1 MEVEA
6 ARIIFAR
13 NISVQKYNLR
23 YTAVVCDCD
32 AKTINTLNDMKVY
45 TLVRLYFIL

>member
-13 NISVQKYNLR
+13 SVQKYNLR
-23 YTAVVCDCD
+23 YTTAVCDGD
-32 AKTINTLNDMKVY
+32 AKTVNTLNDMKVY
-45 TLVRLYFIL
+45 N